1 MSWRGVGLVTGWQL
15 TASLCFY
22 TIFAATAFVR
32 STFGVSRALTG
43 LAVTAVMLGYTLLL
57 FGTGAATDAFGERPL
72 MVGGLLALGFGMV
85 CVATAPSFPL
95 LLAALVFVGLA
106 YASAMPATN
115 RATVVVAPPGRQA
128 LAMNVKMVGV
138 TVGSA
143 LAALL
148 VTRAA
153 ASELGFEVGP
163 LSLRA
168 VGLSGWE
175 LGPLSAA
182 GWQVGFLVAAVLAVL
197 VAAATAWRYEGRP
210 GDGDLTFPDVL
221 GLADDPAYKGLVVS
235 GFFLGAAVF
244 TTTAYVVLHVTESVG
259 AAAGVAGAVLAAVQ
273 LTGSAGRL
281 LGGELAD
288 RVDGPPER
296 GPALVL
302 TAQAALAAVGF
313 LAVALADSLL
323 TAALAF
329 PFLGLFILGFP
340 GLYYA
345 TLTALVDDDEV
356 GAATAGGQMSIN
368 LGGLFAPPLFGFVAD
383 TAGYD
388 VGWTLAAVV
397 AGVAAVVVWTMVA
410 SG

>member
-43 LAVTAVMLGYTLLL
+43 LAVTAVMLGYTVLL
-57 FGTGAATDAFGERPL
+57 FATGAAADAFGERPL
-72 MVGGLLALGFGMV
+72 MIGGLLALAIGMV
-85 CVATAPSFPL
+85 GVATAGTFPL
-95 LLAALVFVGLA
+95 LLGALVFVGLS

-115 RATVVVAPPGRQA
+115 RAAIVVAPAGRQA
-128 LAMNVKMVGV
+128 LAMNVKQVGV

-148 VTRAA
+148 VTWAA
-153 ASELGFEVGP
+153 GANLGLRVGP
-163 LSLRA
+163 LTLERLG
-168 VGLSGWE
+168 VV
-175 LGPLSAA
+175 LGPLAA
-182 GWQVGFLVAAVLAVL
+182 SGWQIGFLVAGLLAVA
-197 VAAATAWRYEGRP
+197 VSVATAWRYEGRP
-210 GDGDLTFPDVL
+210 GSGNLTFPDVR
-221 GLADDPAYKGLVVS
+221 GLADDPAYRGLVVS
-235 GFFLGAAVF
+235 GFFLGGAVF

-259 AAAGVAGAVLAAVQ
+259 AAAGVAGAVLAGVQ

-281 LGGELAD
+281 VGGELAD
-288 RVDGPPER
+288 RIDGPPER

-302 TAQAALAAVGF
+302 TAQAVLAAVGF
-313 LAVALADSLL
+313 LAVVAADSLL

-345 TLTALVDDDEV
+345 TMTALVDDDEV

-368 LGGLFAPPLFGFVAD
+368 LGGLIAPPLFGLVAD

-388 VGWTLAAVV
+388 VGWTLAAVL
-397 AGVAAVVVWTMVA
+397 AAIAAAVIWTLVA
-410 SG
+410 SE

>member
-1 MSWRGVGLVTGWQL
+1 MTGWQT

-32 STFGVSRALTG
+32 ETFGVSRALTG
-43 LAVTAVMLGYTLLL
+43 LSVTAVMLGYTVLLL
-57 FGTGAATDAFGERPL
+57 ATGAAVDAFGERPM
-72 MVGGLLALGFGMV
+72 MVGGLAALALGMV
-85 CVATAPSFPL
+85 AVASATTFPL

-115 RATVVVAPPGRQA
+115 RAAMAVAPPGRRA
-128 LAMNVKMVGV
+128 LAMNVKQVGV
-138 TVGSA
+138 TFGSA

-148 VTRAA
+148 VTHAA
-153 ASELGFEVGP
+153 TT
-163 LSLRA
+163 RY
-168 VGLSGWE
+168 
-175 LGPLSAA
+175 
-182 GWQVGFLVAAVLAVL
+182 GWQSGFLVAAGLAV
-197 VAAATAWRYEGRP
+197 VVTAVTAWRYEGRP
-210 GDGDLTFPDVL
+210 SGGDLSFPDVR
-221 GLADDPAYKGLVVS
+221 GLADVPAYRGLVVS

-281 LGGELAD
+281 VGGELAD
-288 RVDGPPER
+288 RIEGPPER

-313 LAVALADSLL
+313 LAVVAADSLV
-323 TAALAF
+323 TVAVAF

-345 TLTALVDDDEV
+345 TMTAIVDDDEV

-368 LGGLFAPPLFGFVAD
+368 VGGLLAPPLFGLVAD

-388 VGWTLAAVV
+388 VGWTFAAVLAA
-397 AGVAAVVVWTMVA
+397 VAAVVIWRMIVVR
-410 SG
+410 

>member
-32 STFGVSRALTG
+32 EAFGVSRALTG

-57 FGTGAATDAFGERPL
+57 FATGAAADAFGEQPL
-72 MVGGLLALGFGMV
+72 MVGGLFALAVGMV
-85 CVATAPSFPL
+85 GVALAPTFPL

-115 RATVVVAPPGRQA
+115 RAAVVVAPPGRRA
-128 LAMNVKMVGV
+128 LAMNVKQVGV

-143 LAALL
+143 LAALV

-153 ASELGFEVGP
+153 ATEYDIT
-163 LSLRA
+163 
-168 VGLSGWE
+168 
-175 LGPLSAA
+175 LGPLSAG
-182 GWQVGFLVAAVLAVL
+182 GWQLGFLAAGVVAVIVT
-197 VAAATAWRYEGRP
+197 VITAWRYEGKP
-210 GDGDLTFPDVL
+210 GDDDLSFPDVR
-221 GLADDPAYKGLVVS
+221 GLLDDPAYKGLVVS

-259 AAAGVAGAVLAAVQ
+259 ATAGVAGLVLAAVQ
-273 LTGSAGRL
+273 LTGSTGRL
-281 LGGELAD
+281 VGGELAD
-288 RVDGPPER
+288 RIGGPPVR

-302 TAQAALAAVGF
+302 TAQSALAAVGF
-313 LAVALADSLL
+313 LAVVAADSLL
-323 TAALAF
+323 TSALAF

-345 TLTALVDDDEV
+345 TMTTLVDDDEV

-368 LGGLFAPPLFGFVAD
+368 LGGLVAPPIFGLVAD
-383 TAGYD
+383 VADYD
-388 VGWTLAAVV
+388 AGWTLAAVL
-397 AGVAAVVVWTMVA
+397 AAIAAVVVWTRIA
-410 SG
+410 RA